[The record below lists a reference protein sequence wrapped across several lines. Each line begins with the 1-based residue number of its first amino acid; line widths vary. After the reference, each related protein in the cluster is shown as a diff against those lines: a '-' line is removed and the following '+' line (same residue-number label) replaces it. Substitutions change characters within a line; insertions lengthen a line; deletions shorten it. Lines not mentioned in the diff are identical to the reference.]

1 MASPPDWDAVVAS
14 WSPASPHARLRAY
27 SDAVTG
33 RLVERSVGAMHA
45 RVALKTDAFDESV
58 APGLVPVLSAHADE
72 VVLVDVAHSVRDGAA
87 ARYPGLRVED
97 ADVRALAYP
106 DGAFDLIVSNSTLDH
121 FDDEATL
128 AGALGEL
135 ARVLAP
141 GGTLLL
147 TLDNPVNPLVAL
159 RNRLPRL
166 MRRLGIVPYPVGFT
180 CGPRRLRT
188 LVEETRLGVVDEGAL
203 MHVPRV
209 LALLWLQLG
218 GGVAPLVAGEALERL
233 PTRYLTGQF
242 VTIKARKR

>member
-1 MASPPDWDAVVAS
+1 MAPQPDWDAVVES

-33 RLVERSVGAMHA
+33 RFVERSAGSHA
-45 RVALKTDAFDESV
+45 GTALKTDAFDESV
-58 APGLVPVLSAHADE
+58 APGLVPVLRARADE
-72 VVLVDVAHSVRDGAA
+72 VVLVDVAQAVRDRAA
-87 ARYPGLRVED
+87 ARYPGVRVED
-97 ADVRALAYP
+97 ADVRALTYP
-106 DGAFDLIVSNSTLDH
+106 DGAFDLVVSNSTLDH
-121 FDDEATL
+121 FDDQATL
-128 AGALGEL
+128 STALHEL

-147 TLDNPVNPLVAL
+147 TLDNPVNPLVAT

-166 MRRLGIVPYPVGFT
+166 MHRLGIVPYPVGFT
-180 CGPRRLRT
+180 CGPRRLRM
-188 LVEETRLGVVDEGAL
+188 LVVDAGLDVVDEGAL

-209 LALLWLQLG
+209 LALLWLQLR
-218 GGVAPLVAGEALERL
+218 GGVRPLVACEALERL